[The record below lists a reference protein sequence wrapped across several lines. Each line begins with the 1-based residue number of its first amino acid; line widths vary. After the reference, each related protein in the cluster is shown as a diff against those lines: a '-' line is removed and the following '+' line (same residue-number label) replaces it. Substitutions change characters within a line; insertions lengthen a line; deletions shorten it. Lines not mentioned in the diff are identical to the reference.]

1 METWNHRKRKGEF
14 SYLRFS
20 LRSCAIE
27 PSKNSEMRK
36 TQVVFINKPKN
47 QKTKKSN
54 PFELTMYSLGL
65 QVDILVSSYGAC
77 SKAVIRAGGQ
87 AMRDSITTPNFGE
100 ITVTSGFV
108 LPCSHVIH
116 TNCCPW
122 NAGTGEAVSYLDN
135 WFKLYSCSYYFTF
148 ISTLRGSKVD
158 ILIGFAQNFFSH
170 ISVHEVLS
178 QQ

>member
-1 METWNHRKRKGEF
+1 
-14 SYLRFS
+14 
-20 LRSCAIE
+20 
-27 PSKNSEMRK
+27 
-36 TQVVFINKPKN
+36 
-47 QKTKKSN
+47 
-54 PFELTMYSLGL
+54 MYVLES
-65 QVDILVSSYGAC
+65 QVDILVSSHGAC

-100 ITVTSGFV
+100 ITLTSGFV

-122 NAGTGEAVSYLDN
+122 KAGTGETVSYLDN
-135 WFKLYSCSYYFTF
+135 WLKLYSLSDFTF

>member
-1 METWNHRKRKGEF
+1 M
-14 SYLRFS
+14 
-20 LRSCAIE
+20 
-27 PSKNSEMRK
+27 
-36 TQVVFINKPKN
+36 NKPEI
-47 QKTKKSN
+47 KTIKSN
-54 PFELTMYSLGL
+54 PFELTTMCFLES
-65 QVDILVSSYGAC
+65 QVDILVSSHGAC

-87 AMRDSITTPNFGE
+87 AMRDSMTTPNIGE

-158 ILIGFAQNFFSH
+158 ILIGFARKFFSH